1 MWDHNR
7 YSYGREGRLTPA
19 GAWILQ
25 RVSAALLGPVVLAH
39 VAFPRGTATVWLDVL
54 LLVLVLSHGAVGLWR
69 LAAAPGL
76 SRMSYGL
83 ATVSGTIVVAV
94 LAVIGLAIAF
104 SPS

>member
-19 GAWILQ
+19 GVWILQ
-25 RVSAALLGPVVLAH
+25 RVSAVLLGPVLLAH
-39 VAFPRGTATVWLDVL
+39 IAVPRGTATVWLDVL
-54 LLVLVLSHGAVGLWR
+54 LLVLVLSHGAIGLWR

-76 SRMSYGL
+76 SRTSYRL
-83 ATVSGTIVVAV
+83 ATVSGAIVVAV

>member
-19 GAWILQ
+19 SAWILQ
-25 RVSAALLGPVVLAH
+25 RLTAVLLGPVVLAH
-39 VAFPRGTATVWLDVL
+39 VALPRGTATVWLDIL
-54 LLVLVLSHGAVGLWR
+54 LLVLVLSHGAIGLWR

-83 ATVSGTIVVAV
+83 ATVSGAVIVAV
-94 LAVIGLAIAF
+94 LAVMGLAIAF